1 MADPQMLMTEI
12 ARELYPA
19 GYVLAPTPD
28 GFTVDRNL
36 ADASWVIPIGIAQV
50 KSVIGHQVALDP
62 VSSSLTITDTSK
74 DVEWRMGLDGVT
86 PVAVAS
92 ANMSTFRG
100 RRIAMGGTKQFG
112 MRLDGSV
119 GAIQDYTYNT
129 EIARECIER
138 VAATQ
143 GWNQSASRSPMGA
156 SEKVGLGVAIGAI
169 VLAVGIL
176 AVIFL

>member
-1 MADPQMLMTEI
+1 MGDP
-12 ARELYPA
+12 
-19 GYVLAPTPD
+19 
-28 GFTVDRNL
+28 DRYRPGEERDWPPGCPRSSQQL
-36 ADASWVIPIGIAQV
+36 ADNHRHP
-50 KSVIGHQVALDP
+50 
-62 VSSSLTITDTSK
+62 K

-138 VAATQ
+138 VAAAQ

-156 SEKVGLGVAIGAI
+156 SEKIGLGVAIGAI